1 MTIRELLQKIG
12 TYFTETGSEVVR
24 WFADGLEHLFNLELL
39 DLTIGQGLFTIVM
52 AFVAIG
58 QREFYRLIEDKGA
71 MPLDGLGVAF
81 GAATPGSHRATCC
94 RTHGFPRAC

>member
-52 AFVAIG
+52 AFVAILNTKEIV
-58 QREFYRLIEDKGA
+58 RDVW
-71 MPLDGLGVAF
+71 DVVAE
-81 GAATPGSHRATCC
+81 TIKDIRK
-94 RTHGFPRAC
+94 R